1 MLPGQLAPAGA
12 AVGLPAVVGTAEAEA
27 PSREAVLLAAEVES
41 ALADP
46 PPVVGP
52 PTTIAEACI
61 TRTRAS
67 DSRILRFINR
77 PP

>member
-1 MLPGQLAPAGA
+1 M
-12 AVGLPAVVGTAEAEA
+12 AVVVVLVLAGTVEVSKEAEL
-27 PSREAVLLAAEVES
+27 VAAEVEL
-41 ALADP
+41 ALADLS
-46 PPVVGP
+46 PVVGP

-67 DSRILRFINR
+67 DRCILRFINR